1 MFIKTLEQVQGDECD
16 EIIVA
21 FGYGKNALGKF
32 EMRFGPLNLESGR
45 KRLNVLFSRARK
57 KIHFVSSVRRED
69 FPVSSNESIRLLTKW
84 FEFLSEPKDQIDFHF
99 PLEAVYKH
107 QNNQLI
113 FKNLADISPSVFDLV
128 SIVSVLE
135 QRGWEIKESASF

>member
-1 MFIKTLEQVQGDECD
+1 MFLPC
-16 EIIVA
+16 
-21 FGYGKNALGKF
+21 
-32 EMRFGPLNLESGR
+32 
-45 KRLNVLFSRARK
+45 
-57 KIHFVSSVRRED
+57 RED

-84 FEFLSEPKDQIDFHF
+84 FEFLSDPKDQIDFHF
-99 PLEAVYKH
+99 PLEAVYQH
-107 QNNQLI
+107 QNDQLI